1 MLLKTSL
8 VLHQRNI
15 WILINLIDLKKKIFS
30 ILQIIITVFFVYF
43 TLSNLDLSKL
53 FKLLKSVNVV
63 YLVLASFIY
72 FSSQIISSE
81 RLRYILNY
89 NEFFIS
95 FKKNFTL
102 YLIGL
107 FYNFFIP
114 GGIGGDAY
122 KSFLMNK
129 KFDWKLSKVVKL
141 ILLDRMIGL
150 GVLCCILVGLYELIF
165 LSFNF
170 IYLILTVFIFYVIG
184 YYLVK
189 VIFKN
194 QNIFWKSFIYSTA
207 SHFIQFI
214 SLLIIL
220 YSLGIENSYFEI
232 IIVFILSSIF
242 SVFSFGG
249 IGIREYIFLSSASI
263 LSFSPEL
270 AASIGLLFTISA
282 AISSLPGLKFVF
294 SKPDFLK

>member
-1 MLLKTSL
+1 MK
-8 VLHQRNI
+8 N
-15 WILINLIDLKKKIFS
+15 KIFS
-30 ILQIIITVFFVYF
+30 ILQIVITVFFVYF
-43 TLSNLDLSKL
+43 TISNLDLSKL
-53 FKLLKSVNVV
+53 FEVLNNINIL
-63 YLVLASFIY
+63 YLIIAASIY

-81 RLRYILNY
+81 RLRYILND
-89 NEFFIS
+89 NKFIIS
-95 FKKNFTL
+95 FKQNFTL

-129 KFDWKLSKVVKL
+129 KFNWKLSKVVKL
-141 ILLDRMIGL
+141 LLLDRLIGL
-150 GVLCCILVGLYELIF
+150 GVLCCILIGLYEIIF
-165 LSFNF
+165 LNFNF
-170 IYLILTVFIFYVIG
+170 IYLILTLCLLSIIG
-184 YYLVK
+184 YYMVK
-189 VIFKN
+189 LIFKN

-214 SLLIIL
+214 SLFIIL
-220 YSLGIENSYFEI
+220 YSLGIVNNYFEI
-232 IIVFILSSIF
+232 IIIFILSSIF

-282 AISSLPGLKFVF
+282 AMSSLPGLKFII
-294 SKPDFLK
+294 SKPNYLK

>member
-1 MLLKTSL
+1 M
-8 VLHQRNI
+8 
-15 WILINLIDLKKKIFS
+15 
-30 ILQIIITVFFVYF
+30 
-43 TLSNLDLSKL
+43 SNLNLFKL
-53 FKLLKSVNVV
+53 FKLLNGVNIF
-63 YLVLASFIY
+63 YLLSASFIY
-72 FSSQIISSE
+72 FTSQIISSE
-81 RLRYILNY
+81 RLRYILN
-89 NEFFIS
+89 NNNFIIS

-141 ILLDRMIGL
+141 LLLDRLIGL
-150 GVLCCILVGLYELIF
+150 GVLCCILVSLYELIF
-165 LSFNF
+165 LRFNF
-170 IYLILTVFIFYVIG
+170 TYLILTIILFYITG

-194 QNIFWKSFIYSTA
+194 QNIYLKSFIYSSV
-207 SHFIQFI
+207 SHFVQFI
-214 SLLIIL
+214 SLFIIS
-220 YSLGIENSYFEI
+220 YALGIENNYLEI
-232 IIVFILSSIF
+232 ITVFILSSIF

-249 IGIREYIFLSSASI
+249 IGIREYIFLSSAPI

-282 AISSLPGLKFVF
+282 AISSLPGCVYII
-294 SKPDFLK
+294 SKPNYLK

>member
-1 MLLKTSL
+1 MK
-8 VLHQRNI
+8 N
-15 WILINLIDLKKKIFS
+15 KIFS
-30 ILQIIITVFFVYF
+30 ILQIVITVFFVYF
-43 TLSNLDLSKL
+43 TVSNLDLSKL
-53 FKLLKSVNVV
+53 FELLNNINIL
-63 YLVLASFIY
+63 YLIIAASIY

-81 RLRYILNY
+81 RLRYILND
-89 NEFFIS
+89 NKFIIS
-95 FKKNFTL
+95 FKQNFTL

-129 KFDWKLSKVVKL
+129 KFNWKLSKVVKL
-141 ILLDRMIGL
+141 LLLDRLIGL
-150 GVLCCILVGLYELIF
+150 GVLCCILIGLYEIIF
-165 LSFNF
+165 LNFNF
-170 IYLILTVFIFYVIG
+170 IYLILTLCFLSIIG
-184 YYLVK
+184 YYMVK
-189 VIFKN
+189 LIFKN
-194 QNIFWKSFIYSTA
+194 QNIFWKSFLYSIA
-207 SHFIQFI
+207 SHTIQFI

-220 YSLGIENSYFEI
+220 YSLGIEDSYFEI

-282 AISSLPGLKFVF
+282 AISSLPGLKFII
-294 SKPDFLK
+294 SKPNYLK